1 VLPRLPRADPWQS
14 ISPPKE
20 SRSDASFDRALLRR
34 TGIPVAICVEAGEL
48 RIAIISPFVDKQH
61 GTERAVAE
69 LAEHLA
75 GTYGDD
81 VALYAQ
87 RVADIA
93 DSRRESGPASA
104 PTKIR
109 WHRVATFPG
118 PLLLKFPG
126 WLWLNRR
133 MRRGEISRSGNKPD
147 VVFSPGINSLDADVI
162 LVHAIFHRLAELQTM
177 GNRAG
182 PRGLHRKLYYALL
195 CKLERR
201 IYGDPHVTLAAV
213 SKHTAEQLKRYFGRN
228 DVTVIPNGVDVEHF
242 SPAAIGPLREAER
255 RQRHVSAQQIV
266 LLLIGNDW
274 RNKGLTALLAA
285 IGNCKESP
293 VRLLVVGQDEQAPFR
308 AQAETAGV
316 RERVEFCAPVSDVR
330 GFYAAADILV
340 APSLEDSFN
349 LPVLEAMACGLP
361 VIVSPKAGVSEWLT
375 NGFDALLLKDPE
387 NTGGLAEAIRALAS
401 GPQLRK
407 TLAENAVVTAR
418 KFSWDEHTAELR
430 QLMEKAAA
438 KKKAEGR

>member
-1 VLPRLPRADPWQS
+1 VR
-14 ISPPKE
+14 
-20 SRSDASFDRALLRR
+20 
-34 TGIPVAICVEAGEL
+34 VAV
-48 RIAIISPFVDKQH
+48 ISPFVDKQH

-69 LAEHLA
+69 LIERLA
-75 GTYGDD
+75 AKYGDRVD
-81 VALYAQ
+81 LYAQ
-87 RVADIA
+87 RVAEVGNLRIA
-93 DSRRESGPASA
+93 GGSA
-104 PTKIR
+104 DDKRIC
-109 WHRVATFPG
+109 WHRVGAPPA
-118 PLLLKFPG
+118 PLLLGFPG

-133 MRRGEISRSGNKPD
+133 MRRGDTSRSGNKPD
-147 VVFSPGINSLDADVI
+147 VIFSPGINSLDADVI

-182 PRGLHRKLYYALL
+182 LRGLHRKLYYALL

-213 SKHTAEQLKRYFGRN
+213 SKHTAEQLKKYFNRD
-228 DVTVIPNGVDVEHF
+228 DVTVIPNGVDLEHF

-255 RQRHVSAQQIV
+255 RRRHISAQQIV

-274 RNKGLTALLAA
+274 RNKGLAALLAA
-285 IGNCKESP
+285 IGNCKDSP
-293 VRLLVVGQDEQAPFR
+293 VRLLVVGRDEQAPFR
-308 AQAETAGV
+308 AQAEIAGV

-387 NTGGLAEAIRALAS
+387 NAGGLAEAIRALAS

-418 KFSWDEHTAELR
+418 KFSWDEHTAGLR